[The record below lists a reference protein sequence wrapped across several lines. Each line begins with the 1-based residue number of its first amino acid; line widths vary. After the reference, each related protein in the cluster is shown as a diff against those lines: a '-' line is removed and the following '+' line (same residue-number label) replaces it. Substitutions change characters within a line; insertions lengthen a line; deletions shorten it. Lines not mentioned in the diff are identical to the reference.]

1 MDVSPSILSA
11 DFLNLGDDINFL
23 NQQKI
28 ESIHIDVMDGYF
40 VENVT
45 WGVSTIKLINDLS
58 KVPLD
63 IHLLINEPERKLK
76 KYLDMQP
83 KSIYIH
89 PESTQFMR
97 KNLLAIKK
105 QGVIAGAAL
114 KLETPVAVLENCVDL
129 LDGVLLLSCD
139 EGFGGN
145 AFNELTLKKVE
156 QVKNM
161 FSRKTDLEIII
172 DGGINNVT
180 AKLIREVGATKVVSG
195 SYLFSDRENFGKK
208 IETLK

>member
-11 DFLNLGDDINFL
+11 DFLNLREDINFL
-23 NQQKI
+23 NQQNI
-28 ESIHIDVMDGYF
+28 ESIHLDVMDGYF

-45 WGVSTIKLINDLS
+45 WGVSTIKLVNDIS

-63 IHLLINEPERKLK
+63 IHLLVNEPERKLE
-76 KYLDMQP
+76 KYLDMKP
-83 KSIYIH
+83 RSIYIH
-89 PESTQFMR
+89 PESTHFMR
-97 KNLLAIKK
+97 KNLLAIKE

-114 KLETPVAVLENCVDL
+114 KLETPVKVLENCVDL

-145 AFNELTLKKVE
+145 AFNKLTLNKIK
-156 QVKNM
+156 QVKQL
-161 FSRKTDLEIII
+161 FSEKAELEIII
-172 DGGINNVT
+172 DGGMNGETTTLV
-180 AKLIREVGATKVVSG
+180 RDVGATKVVSG
-195 SYLFSDRENFGKK
+195 SYLFNNRESFGEK